1 MPWYL
6 ALLLTVV
13 GVVIVGALAIYIAAR
28 MFLTAVLRGWW

>member
-13 GVVIVGALAIYIAAR
+13 VVVIVGALAIWIAAR
-28 MFLTAVLRGWW
+28 MFLTALFKGW

>member
-6 ALLLTVV
+6 ALLLTVG

-28 MFLTAVLRGWW
+28 MFLTALFKGW

>member
-6 ALLLTVV
+6 VLLLTVV

-28 MFLTAVLRGWW
+28 MFLTALFKGW

>member
-6 ALLLTVV
+6 ALLVAVV

-28 MFLTAVLRGWW
+28 MFLTALFKGW